1 MSFFEI
7 IEEIKKFDY
16 EELKELNLITTKYIV
31 EIERDELHNSHLESL
46 NEYNDGK
53 LEFSSEF
60 EKLKSML
67 V

>member
-16 EELKELNLITTKYIV
+16 EELKELNLITTKYID
-31 EIERDELHNSHLESL
+31 EIERDELYNSHLESL
-46 NEYNDGK
+46 NEYREGK
-53 LEFSSEF
+53 LEFSSDF
-60 EKLKSML
+60 DKLKSML